1 MGKFHSSFQQTLWQ
15 LQFTFTADEYWP
27 LVTKYTQSTKVS
39 LIRPDIEIETYWKK
53 MTTYTIARCPL
64 CGCKY
69 VNHADIHSLY
79 YWRNTSPET
88 HLNVFPHPENMVPCA
103 HFVGVQ
109 RFINLNSN
117 LPVEFNYADNGN
129 GDVPVITPELVQ
141 HSPEASAVIHSLP
154 ICRIENNRFV
164 PKYSAYLITYYA
176 ESPSAAR
183 KAVLKRYPPES
194 GEYHGSPLF
203 CVSGHQIQE
212 PIIAN
217 LPYWV
222 EQKKLYWLDLNA
234 TDLPLKSSSTS
245 EFPYAGITGFGTP
258 WIYRKTPK
266 PRWWWQARQWSPNG
280 EIRDW
285 LGKRLV

>member
-15 LQFTFTADEYWP
+15 LQFTIDPDTYWS
-27 LVTKYTQSTKVS
+27 LVSKEIESITVS
-39 LIRPDIEIETYWKK
+39 VTPSDVEIETYWNKLPL
-53 MTTYTIARCPL
+53 YLIARCPL
-64 CGCKY
+64 CGREY
-69 VNHADIHSLY
+69 TNRADIQSLY

-88 HLNVFPHPENMVPCA
+88 HLEAFPHPDNRVPCA

-109 RFINLNSN
+109 RFINLNGN
-117 LPVEFNYADNGN
+117 LPVEFNYSNNRN
-129 GDVPVITPELVQ
+129 GDIPVITPELVQ
-141 HSPEASAVIHSLP
+141 HSPEASAVIHSLHV
-154 ICRIENNRFV
+154 CRIENHRFV

-183 KAVLKRYPPES
+183 DAVLKRYPLNPGES
-194 GEYHGSPLF
+194 HGSPLF
-203 CVSGHQIQE
+203 CVSGHQIRE

-222 EQKKLYWLDLNA
+222 EQKKLYWLDLNT
-234 TDLPLKSSSTS
+234 TDLTLKSSPRS

-266 PRWWWQARQWSPNG
+266 PRWWQARNWSPDG

-285 LGKRLV
+285 LGKRLL

>member
-27 LVTKYTQSTKVS
+27 LVTKYKQSTKVS

-109 RFINLNSN
+109 RFSNLNSN
-117 LPVEFNYADNGN
+117 L
-129 GDVPVITPELVQ
+129 L
-141 HSPEASAVIHSLP
+141 
-154 ICRIENNRFV
+154 
-164 PKYSAYLITYYA
+164 
-176 ESPSAAR
+176 
-183 KAVLKRYPPES
+183 
-194 GEYHGSPLF
+194 
-203 CVSGHQIQE
+203 
-212 PIIAN
+212 
-217 LPYWV
+217 
-222 EQKKLYWLDLNA
+222 
-234 TDLPLKSSSTS
+234 
-245 EFPYAGITGFGTP
+245 
-258 WIYRKTPK
+258 
-266 PRWWWQARQWSPNG
+266 
-280 EIRDW
+280 
-285 LGKRLV
+285 